1 METREWFDVVDEEDR
16 VVGRELR
23 SVVHGQGLRHRAV
36 HILVRD
42 PNGRILLQKRSTT
55 KDMNPRK
62 WDSSASG
69 HLVAGET
76 YDQAAVRE
84 LKEELDIALES
95 LPAPCFKLPASEQ
108 TEQEFI
114 QVYCLSWSGE
124 IHPNQEEIERVDWF
138 FPEEIDRWIAER
150 PKDFVPAFLL
160 IWQKYRSRTSQQ
172 TQEEGNAV

>member
-55 KDMNPRK
+55 KDTNPRK

-69 HLVAGET
+69 HLASGET

-84 LKEELDIALES
+84 LKEELDIALDS
-95 LPAPCFKLPASEQ
+95 LPPPCFKLPASEQ
-108 TEQEFI
+108 TDQEFV
-114 QVYCLSWSGE
+114 QVYCLQWSGE
-124 IHPNQEEIERVDWF
+124 VHPNQEEIELVDWF
-138 FPEEIDRWIAER
+138 LPEEIDRWTIER
-150 PKDFVPAFLL
+150 PDDFVPAFLL
-160 IWQKYRSRTSQQ
+160 IWRTYRSGTRQKS
-172 TQEEGNAV
+172 